1 MTLATRCDGCGRP
14 FEANAWNQR
23 TCVACETRGF
33 PDQSKDEWK
42 GYLKRAK
49 AWHLERREAAARMP
63 ARRSQLPHKRIPAA
77 RTAG

>member
-23 TCVACETRGF
+23 TCVACEVAGF
-33 PDQSKDEWK
+33 PDQSKDEWP

-49 AWHLERREAAARMP
+49 AWHLARRESAPERP